1 MEILLHQHLGKHRN
15 VIEFLGSGENPA
27 YQWIAMELADGGD
40 LFDKIE
46 ADIGVGEDIAH
57 FYFTQLMSA
66 ISYMHS
72 KGVAHR
78 DIKPENM
85 LLSKDGDLKVAD
97 FGLAA
102 LFRKGDE
109 IRLCNTV
116 CGSPPYIAPEVVAG
130 KRVKRADILESGYAP
145 NVADIWSCGIVLFV
159 LLVGN
164 TPWDEPTMKS
174 YEFKEYVETNG
185 RTSDEL
191 WHKLTPGVQSLLRG
205 MLKLD
210 PKERFTLEEVR
221 RHPWFTQANP
231 YLSSTGTARDPIAL
245 ATKLIESLHIDVDA
259 EPTLAQ
265 PTHQPDIDCM
275 EIDPDARMA
284 FTQPE
289 TPLADTP
296 FEWERPPRFSL
307 GDGISASQP
316 VWSHANT
323 QVSQSLLDHLADDP
337 SMSQFSQTPSVPL
350 SLTQA
355 AKRFGDIVP
364 AHSLARFLSAHPLSL
379 LLPLIVE
386 ALHRLGI
393 PTTPVERTDQAYV
406 KVKTID
412 GRQQGLV
419 GTVIIERWNED
430 VCEVRFV
437 KAKGDPIE
445 WRRFFKRIVAICKDA
460 VLVP

>member
-1 MEILLHQHLGKHRN
+1 MEILLHKHLGKHRN

-46 ADIGVGEDIAH
+46 SDVGVGEDIAH

-78 DIKPENM
+78 DIKPENI
-85 LLSKDGDLKVAD
+85 LLSKDGDLKMAD

-102 LFRKGDE
+102 LFRKGEE

-116 CGSPPYIAPEVVAG
+116 CGSPPYIAPDVVAG

-145 NVADIWSCGIVLFV
+145 NVADIWSCGVVLFV

-164 TPWDEPTMKS
+164 TPWDEPTMQS
-174 YEFKEYVETNG
+174 YEFKEYVETSG

-210 PKERFTLEEVR
+210 PNERFTLEEVR

-245 ATKLIESLHIDVDA
+245 ATKLIEGLHIDVDA
-259 EPTLAQ
+259 EQTLAQ
-265 PTHQPDIDCM
+265 QTHQPDIDRM

-307 GDGISASQP
+307 RDEISASQP
-316 VWSHANT
+316 VRSRANT
-323 QVSQSLLDHLADDP
+323 QVSQSVLDHLADDP

-355 AKRFGDIVP
+355 AKHFGDIVP
-364 AHSLARFLSAHPLSL
+364 AHSLARFLSTLPLSL

-393 PTTPVERTDQAYV
+393 PATPVERTDQAYV

-445 WRRFFKRIVAICKDA
+445 WRRFFKRIVALCKDA

>member
-1 MEILLHQHLGKHRN
+1 MEIFLHKHLSKHRN
-15 VIEFLGSGENPA
+15 IIEFLGSGESPA

-46 ADIGVGEDIAH
+46 ADVGVGEDISH

-66 ISYMHS
+66 VSYMHS

-78 DIKPENM
+78 DIKPENI

-102 LFRKGDE
+102 LFRKDTE

-130 KRVKRADILESGYAP
+130 KRVKRENILESGYAP
-145 NVADIWSCGIVLFV
+145 NVADIWSCGVVLFV

-174 YEFKEYVETNG
+174 YEFKEYVETSG

-191 WHKLTPGVQSLLRG
+191 WHKLSPGVQSLLRG

-221 RHPWFTQANP
+221 RHPWFTRANS
-231 YLSSTGTARDPIAL
+231 YLSSTGAAKDPIAL
-245 ATKLIESLHIDVDA
+245 ATKLIEGLHIDVDA
-259 EPTLAQ
+259 EPTISQRTCQ
-265 PTHQPDIDCM
+265 PEQM
-275 EIDPDARMA
+275 EIDADDRIA

-289 TPLADTP
+289 TPLADAS

-316 VWSHANT
+316 VRSRT
-323 QVSQSLLDHLADDP
+323 STRVRESLLDHLADDP

-364 AHSLARFLSAHPLSL
+364 AHSLARFLSTLPLSL
-379 LLPLIVE
+379 LLPLIIE

-393 PTTPVERTDQAYV
+393 PATPVERTDQAYV
-406 KVKTID
+406 KIKTID

-419 GTVIIERWNED
+419 GTVVIEKWNEE
-430 VCEVRFV
+430 VFEVRFV

-445 WRRFFKRIVAICKDA
+445 WRRFFKRIVALCKDA
-460 VLVP
+460 VLIP